1 MQQLVRVLQLRMCHL
16 SVISQTKI
24 PQEELTVLPLL
35 KKEWICYRKEERIET
50 VNYVGSL
57 ITLRHPYYVTYY
69 YDNNGN
75 KLMGWQD
82 INGERYYFKKS
93 ENILFETIDGNSITL
108 QIVHVCSMMNL
119 LKKMVKLTI

>member
-1 MQQLVRVLQLRMCHL
+1 MDL
-16 SVISQTKI
+16 S
-24 PQEELTVLPLL
+24 PN
-35 KKEWICYRKEERIET
+35 KEERIET

-82 INGERYYFKKS
+82 INGERYYFKKEREHPVS
-93 ENILFETIDGNSITL
+93 KPLMGNSITL